1 MSSSTILAEVTQYIR
16 QNDLNISQFAKKLE
30 INVGTVSYLINGNRT
45 LTVDHLDRMT
55 EVLGLPKGHFYER
68 YIKEYLQDINPD
80 WRRIG
85 PFLHKCATLGKL
97 DCVRQIVNLLLDDL
111 MYSTP
116 LFELAEELFKNGNF
130 EAAEILYENVAMSEK
145 KQYSERLALCQYRL
159 FKIRI
164 GEDQVRNLKYAHQ
177 FEPFVDRLDEV
188 LQLDALK
195 DLANLYRALREWD
208 RVEALAKEMGH
219 KAKILYYS
227 DKRSEG
233 EFQEIQS
240 KLSRPLFVYIVYEKL
255 LCADVYDGRRDYEKA
270 LQYTYEYADLSWV
283 KETDPDTKHW
293 LDLFA
298 QWSQANIYVNKL
310 LGGDI
315 GVLTD
320 YVEYLRQHPEE
331 ISQGIYNILFAA
343 NKYQLDVDHIFQ
355 EFSSEIEAYER
366 RQTFDFYMN
375 QVVPDHYNEFLYDL
389 TYYYTHKG
397 DYKNGFN
404 YLIQGLENSVLINK
418 EDSIIKFM
426 VLFEQVRHMATE
438 EMCSQYKNIVSEVRR
453 YYEK

>member
-164 GEDQVRNLKYAHQ
+164 GEDQARNLKYAHQ

-195 DLANLYRALREWD
+195 DLANLYRALQEWD
-208 RVEALAKEMGH
+208 RVETLAKEMEH
-219 KAKILYYS
+219 KAKIIYYS
-227 DKRSEG
+227 DKRSDR

-240 KLSRPLFVYIVYEKL
+240 KLSRPLFVYIAYAKL
-255 LCADVYDGRRDYEKA
+255 LCADASDSRYDYEGA

-293 LDLFA
+293 LDLFTK
-298 QWSQANIYVNKL
+298 WSQANIYVNKL

-315 GVLTD
+315 GVLTE
-320 YVEYLRQHPEE
+320 YVEYLHQHPEE
-331 ISQGIYNILFAA
+331 ILQGILNVLFAA
-343 NKYQLDVDHIFQ
+343 NRYQLDVDHILQ
-355 EFSSEIEAYER
+355 QFSLEIEAYEN
-366 RQTFDFYMN
+366 QSKDFYLY
-375 QVVPDHYNEFLYDL
+375 QVIPDHYDKFLYEFSN
-389 TYYYTHKG
+389 YYVRKK
-397 DYKNGFN
+397 DYSNAFN
-404 YLIQGLENSVLINK
+404 YIIPGLKNSVSINN
-418 EDSIIKFM
+418 EGSIIKFM
-426 VLFEQVRHMATE
+426 LLFEQARHMATE
-438 EMCSQYKNIVSEVRR
+438 ETCLQYRNIISEVRC
-453 YYEK
+453 

>member
-1 MSSSTILAEVTQYIR
+1 MSSSTILAEVTQYIK
-16 QNDLNISQFAKKLE
+16 QNDLNISQFAKKLD

-68 YIKEYLQDINPD
+68 YLEEYLQDINPD

-85 PFLHKCATLGKL
+85 PFLHNCATLGKL
-97 DCVRQIVNLLLDDL
+97 DCVRQIVSLLLDDL
-111 MYSTP
+111 MYSNP

-130 EAAEILYENVAMSEK
+130 DAAEILYENVAMSEK

-164 GEDQVRNLKYAHQ
+164 GEDQVRNLKFAHQ

-195 DLANLYRALREWD
+195 DLANLYRALQEWD

-219 KAKILYYS
+219 KAKIIYYS
-227 DKRSEG
+227 DKRSEE
-233 EFQEIQS
+233 EFQEIQR
-240 KLSRPLFVYIVYEKL
+240 KLSRPLFVYIAYEKL
-255 LCADVYDGRRDYEKA
+255 LCADVCDGRRDYEKA

-283 KETDPDTKHW
+283 KETDEDTKYW
-293 LDLFA
+293 LDLFKR
-298 QWSQANIYVNKL
+298 WSQANIYVNKL
-310 LGGDI
+310 LSGDI

-331 ISQGIYNILFAA
+331 ISQGIFNILFAA
-343 NKYQLDVDHIFQ
+343 NKYQMDVDHIFQ

-366 RQTFDFYMN
+366 QQTFDFYMN

-438 EMCSQYKNIVSEVRR
+438 ELCSQYKNIVSEVRR
-453 YYEK
+453 YHEK

>member
-16 QNDLNISQFAKKLE
+16 QNDLNISQFAKKLK

-85 PFLHKCATLGKL
+85 PFLHKCASLGKL

-164 GEDQVRNLKYAHQ
+164 GEDQVKNLKFAHQ

-240 KLSRPLFVYIVYEKL
+240 KLSRPLFVYIAYEKL
-255 LCADVYDGRRDYEKA
+255 LCADVCDSRYDYEGA

-283 KETDPDTKHW
+283 RETDEDTKYW
-293 LDLFA
+293 MSMYEK
-298 QWSQANIYVNKL
+298 WSKANIYVNKI
-310 LGGDI
+310 LGGDV
-315 GVLTD
+315 GVLTE
-320 YVEYLRQHPEE
+320 YVEYLQQHPEE
-331 ISQGIYNILFAA
+331 ILTGLLNIMISA
-343 NKYQLDVDHIFQ
+343 NQYQFDVDGILQQFSLELGTC
-355 EFSSEIEAYER
+355 EFK
-366 RQTFDFYMN
+366 
-375 QVVPDHYNEFLYDL
+375 QVNDLSRGLVMTDQYNNFLYEI
-389 TYYYTHKG
+389 TYYYIRKE
-397 DYKNGFN
+397 DFLKSLK
-404 YLIQGLENSVLINK
+404 YLIYGLESSIIINNK
-418 EDSIIKFM
+418 DNIIKFI
-426 VLFEQVRHMATE
+426 VLYEQIRHLASE
-438 EMCSQYKNIVSEVRR
+438 EIEVAYKNLIRGMRKVL
-453 YYEK
+453 

>member
-1 MSSSTILAEVTQYIR
+1 MVGLSSSTILAEVTQYIR

-164 GEDQVRNLKYAHQ
+164 GEDQARNLKYAHQ
-177 FEPFVDRLDEV
+177 FEPFVDRLDEI

-208 RVEALAKEMGH
+208 RVETLAKEMEH
-219 KAKILYYS
+219 KAKIIYYS
-227 DKRSEG
+227 DKRSDR

-240 KLSRPLFVYIVYEKL
+240 KLSRPLFVYIAYAKL
-255 LCADVYDGRRDYEKA
+255 LCADACDSRYDYEGA

-283 KETDPDTKHW
+283 RETDEDTKHW
-293 LDLFA
+293 LS
-298 QWSQANIYVNKL
+298 QYKKWSQANIYVNKL

-315 GVLTD
+315 SVLTE
-320 YVEYLRQHPEE
+320 YVDYLREHPEE
-331 ISQGIYNILFAA
+331 ILQGILNILFAA
-343 NKYQLDVDHIFQ
+343 NRYQLDVDHILQ
-355 EFSSEIEAYER
+355 QFSLEIEAYES
-366 RQTFDFYMN
+366 QSKDFYLY
-375 QVVPDHYNEFLYDL
+375 QVIPDHYDKFLYEFSN
-389 TYYYTHKG
+389 YYVRKR
-397 DYKNGFN
+397 DYSNAFN
-404 YLIQGLENSVLINK
+404 YIIPGLRNSVSINN
-418 EDSIIKFM
+418 EGSIIKFM
-426 VLFEQVRHMATE
+426 LLFEQARHMATE
-438 EMCSQYKNIVSEVRR
+438 ETCLQYRNIISEVRC
-453 YYEK
+453 